1 MALHNESSFW
11 YETLYEKEEVYDKIC
26 TYYAEKVAPYLDELL
41 GERIDEYKT
50 YLECSAAMN
59 DIRWK
64 VDLDNNQYYTDRD
77 SSFEYL
83 KQYMTKR
90 KEFLDNTWK

>member
-1 MALHNESSFW
+1 
-11 YETLYEKEEVYDKIC
+11 
-26 TYYAEKVAPYLDELL
+26 
-41 GERIDEYKT
+41 
-50 YLECSAAMN
+50 MN

-64 VDLDNNQYYTDRD
+64 QDLDNNPYYTDRE
-77 SSFEYL
+77 SAFEHL